1 MASLRLLQHMLPSI
15 LILASL
21 QACMGDTTVPAEL
34 NNDVLGLLVFKSDLH
49 DPSSYLAS
57 WNEDDDSPCSWDFV
71 QCNPASGRVSQLS
84 LEGLGL
90 LGRIG
95 KGLQNLQHLKVL
107 SLSNNNFS
115 GDISTEKLALPPNL
129 ESLNLS
135 RNSLSGLLPTALVNM
150 SSIKFLDL
158 SENSLSGPLPDNL
171 FDNCFSLRYLSLS
184 GNLLQG
190 ILPSTLPRCSV
201 LNGLNLSNNHF
212 SGNPDFASGIW
223 SLKRLRTLDFSNNAF
238 SGSAPQGI
246 SALHNLKV
254 LLLQGNDFSGPVP
267 ADIGLCPHLGRVDLS
282 YNLFTGALPDSLQR
296 LNSLT
301 FFSLS
306 DNMFTGDFPQWI
318 GNMSSLKY
326 LDFSNNGFT
335 GSLPASIG
343 DLKSLSYLSLSNNKL
358 VGAIPLSLAYCN
370 ELSVIRLRDNSF
382 SGSIPEGL
390 FDLGLEEIDFSQMG
404 LTGSIPPGSSRLFES
419 LKMLDLSRN
428 NLKGNIPAEVGLFS
442 NLRYLNLSWNNLQS
456 RMPPELGFFQ
466 NLTVLDLRN
475 SALFGSIPG
484 DICDSG
490 SLGILQLDG
499 NSLNGPIPNE
509 IGNCSS
515 LYLMSLS
522 HNNLSGLIP
531 KSISKLNKLKILKLE
546 YNELSGEIPQELG
559 RLENLLAVNISYN
572 RLVGRLPVGSVFQSL
587 DQTALQ
593 GNLGICSPL
602 LKGPCTMNVPKPLV
616 LDPNAYNNQM
626 GGHRHRDESPMS
638 TTGRHHMF
646 LSISAIVAISAAT
659 LIVVGVIII
668 SLLNVSA
675 RRRPAFV
682 ETALESM
689 CSSSSRSGSLAS
701 GKLILFDSR
710 SSPEWISSPEA
721 LLNKASEIGEGVFG
735 TVYKIPLGVQ
745 GRVVAIKKLVTSN
758 IIQCLEDFDRE
769 VRILGKARHPNLIA
783 LKGYY
788 WTPQMQLL
796 VTEFATNGS
805 LQSKLHE
812 RLPSTLPLSWA
823 NRFKILLGA
832 AKGLAHL
839 HHSYRPPIIH
849 YNIKPSN
856 ILLDEN
862 YNPKISDF
870 ALVRLLTKTDQHVV
884 SNRFQSAL
892 GYVAPELACQSLRV
906 NEKCDVYGFGVLIL
920 ELVTGRRPVEYGE
933 DNVVILT
940 DHVRVLLEQGNVLG
954 CIDLSMGEYPEDEVL
969 PVLKLA
975 LVCTSQIPSC
985 RPTMAEV
992 VQIMQIIKTP
1002 IPHTLEAF

>member
-21 QACMGDTTVPAEL
+21 QACMGDSTVPAQL

-71 QCNPASGRVSQLS
+71 QCNPATGRVSQLS

-190 ILPSTLPRCSV
+190 PLPSTLPRCSV

-267 ADIGLCPHLGRVDLS
+267 ADIGLSPHLGRVDLS

-531 KSISKLNKLKILKLE
+531 KSISKLNRLKILKLE

-572 RLVGRLPVGSVFQSL
+572 R
-587 DQTALQ
+587 
-593 GNLGICSPL
+593 
-602 LKGPCTMNVPKPLV
+602 
-616 LDPNAYNNQM
+616 
-626 GGHRHRDESPMS
+626 HRDESPMS

-646 LSISAIVAISAAT
+646 LSISAIVAIAAAT

-689 CSSSSRSGSLAS
+689 CSSSSRSSSLAS

-710 SSPEWISSPEA
+710 SSPEWISSPES

-954 CIDLSMGEYPEDEVL
+954 CIDLGMGEYPEDEVL